1 MTEQSPADSRVH
13 AIPGQQ
19 ALRPAGPDGIDPSRA
34 RESVRRLYAGPPL
47 TPADLSAPLLVLPD
61 GHPGA
66 GTLPGAVALTEVPAT
81 VTRWAGMG
89 IRGVKLFAHGHD
101 RDPYGTGAL
110 TPGNLMVRAIQA
122 VKGVTANTV
131 AVTTEVCG
139 CSWTSTGECVLRTDT
154 GAIDAEGTYALMR
167 GMATQHAEAGAD
179 AVSPTAMLAGSV
191 RTVRS
196 VLDRKGHP
204 DVGVNPNLAIRTGLY
219 GPFKQLMDTEPA
231 RGDRRGLQLEPGRAE
246 RDTLVQA
253 RAWMIEGADSLTL
266 QPVMT
271 ATDVLVRLRDIT
283 DAPIVAYSTSGEW
296 AALQTLGIEGMAEY
310 LAMLKRAGADT
321 VLTFAAEPVAT
332 YLGGHR
338 G

>member
-1 MTEQSPADSRVH
+1 MTDLSPVNPRVR

-19 ALRPAGPDGIDPSRA
+19 ALSPARPDGIDPSRA

-47 TPADLSAPLLVLPD
+47 TAADLSAPLLVLPE
-61 GHPGA
+61 GHRSAGA
-66 GTLPGAVALTEVPAT
+66 LPGAVPLAEVQAT
-81 VTRWAGMG
+81 VTRWADMG
-89 IRGVKLFAHGHD
+89 IRGVKVFAHGHD

-110 TPGNLMVRAIQA
+110 TPDNLMIRAIRA
-122 VKGVTANTV
+122 VKAATGDAV

-139 CSWTSTGECVLRTDT
+139 CSWTSTGECVLRSDT
-154 GAIDAEGTYALMR
+154 GAIDVEGTYALMR

-191 RTVRS
+191 RTVRT
-196 VLDRKGHP
+196 VLNVKGHRE
-204 DVGVNPNLAIRTGLY
+204 VGVNPNLAIRTRLY
-219 GPFKQLMDTEPA
+219 GPFKRLMNTEPA
-231 RGDRRGLQLEPGRAE
+231 RGDRRGLQLESGRAQ

-253 RAWMIEGADSLTL
+253 RSWMSEGADSLTL

-271 ATDVLVRLRDIT
+271 AADVLVRLRDIT
-283 DAPIVAYSTSGEW
+283 DVPIVAYSTSGEW
-296 AALQTLGIEGMAEY
+296 DALQTLGTEGMVEY

-321 VLTFAAEPVAT
+321 VLTFAAEHVAA